1 MAVLPTLEFPPPGV
15 AEDWTL
21 PQDWQR
27 FTPDQ
32 HAVWDMLCERQ
43 EVALG
48 DYAAEAFLHGLSI
61 LDLSGN
67 GIPRLAELN
76 EQLGT
81 VTGWELVAVP
91 GVIPNHAFFR
101 HLAARHFPVANKLR
115 SLDNL
120 AYSEEPDMFHDIF
133 GHVPMLTNPVFADF
147 MQAWAQAGLRAEGLG
162 ASDFLGRLYLHT
174 VEFGLVAE
182 GGRLRAYGAGLL
194 SSLAETTHA
203 ITSPQAR
210 RITLDIARVMRTEY
224 HFDRFQESYFVVDS
238 FDELLRVTAETD
250 FASLYAELRALPLL
264 KSGEGTAGDVEYH
277 AG

>member
-1 MAVLPTLEFPPPGV
+1 MLQPIEFPPPGV
-15 AEDWTL
+15 AADWTL

-27 FTPDQ
+27 FTPEQ

-43 EVALG
+43 ASGLV
-48 DYAAEAFLHGLSI
+48 DHAAEAFLHGLSI
-61 LDLSGN
+61 LKLSGN
-67 GIPRLAELN
+67 GIPRLTDLN
-76 EQLGT
+76 EQLET
-81 VTGWELVAVP
+81 ETGWQLVAVP

-101 HLAARHFPVANKLR
+101 HLAARRFPVARNLR

-133 GHVPMLTNPVFADF
+133 GHVPMLTDPVFADF

-182 GGRLRAYGAGLL
+182 GGGLRAYGAGLL

-203 ITSPQAR
+203 ITSPDAR
-210 RITLDIARVMRTEY
+210 RIKLDIARVMRTEY
-224 HFDRFQESYFVVDS
+224 HFDRFQETYFVVDS
-238 FDELLRVTAETD
+238 FDELLRVTAETE
-250 FASLYAELRALPLL
+250 FASLYDHLRTLPLL
-264 KSGEGTAGDVEYH
+264 KSGEVYANDVAYH
-277 AG
+277 AD

>member
-1 MAVLPTLEFPPPGV
+1 MLQPIESPPPGV

-27 FTPDQ
+27 FTPEQ

-43 EVALG
+43 AAGLV
-48 DYAAEAFLHGLSI
+48 DHAAEAFLHGLSI
-61 LDLSGN
+61 LQLSGN
-67 GIPRLAELN
+67 GIPRLADLN
-76 EQLGT
+76 EQLGAA
-81 VTGWELVAVP
+81 TGWQLVAVP

-101 HLAARHFPVANKLR
+101 HLAARRFPVARNLR

-133 GHVPMLTNPVFADF
+133 GHVPMLTDPVFADF

-203 ITSPQAR
+203 VTSPDAR
-210 RITLDIARVMRTEY
+210 RIRLDIARVMRTEY
-224 HFDRFQESYFVVDS
+224 HFDRFQETYFVVDS
-238 FDELLRVTAETD
+238 FDELLRVTAETE
-250 FASLYAELRALPLL
+250 FASVYSALRSLPLL
-264 KSGEGTAGDVEYH
+264 KSGEAIADDVVYH
-277 AG
+277 AD